1 MGISLAMN
9 EKLTI
14 KAGSIAE
21 TNYDEYK
28 IAKMKHTTEIDIE
41 IVESDLPL
49 SGVGEP
55 PVAPAISAIINA
67 IFAATGR
74 KILKLPIGKQRLIK
88 I

>member
-28 IAKMKHTTEIDIE
+28 IAKMKHTPEIDIE
-41 IVESDLPL
+41 IVESDCLPQEL
-49 SGVGEP
+49 V
-55 PVAPAISAIINA
+55 NHQLL
-67 IFAATGR
+67 R
-74 KILKLPIGKQRLIK
+74 
-88 I
+88 